1 MLLVWERGGGGS
13 AGVTQAGQHQGSLRL
28 VVVSFSYDQQHG
40 WCFSSVTFSCPM
52 EARSRQ
58 KTGCKQG
65 WNFGKQI
72 RQSEREARKSRVW
85 ARECLE

>member
-40 WCFSSVTFSCPM
+40 WVFFFSHIQLSNGGQ
-52 EARSRQ
+52 E
-58 KTGCKQG
+58 
-65 WNFGKQI
+65 
-72 RQSEREARKSRVW
+72 
-85 ARECLE
+85 